1 MPVAAADLLAWYD
14 RHARTLPWRV
24 GPAARK
30 AGGRADPYR
39 VWLSEVMLQQT
50 TVAAVKD
57 YFHRFTTLWPT
68 VGALAA
74 ADDEAVMKAWAGLGY
89 YARARNLK
97 RCAEVVARERGGRF
111 PETEAGLLALPGIG
125 AYTAAAVAAIAFGA
139 PAAVVDGNVERV
151 VTRVLALATPLPA
164 AKAPV
169 RAFVATLVPPDRPG
183 EFAEAMMDLGATLC
197 SPRRPACALCPW
209 SGGCAARAAG
219 TQENFPVKAP
229 KPDRPVRRGAAFV
242 AIRPDGAV
250 LVEKRPE
257 KGLLGGM
264 TGVPTSAWVTA
275 EGSAPKKR
283 GRPAKATAPA
293 ALPAAGAGA
302 APFPAGWQRMT
313 APVEHTFTHFHLVL
327 EVWLAHVPAG
337 HPAGDGWWS
346 PAGALQGEA
355 LPSVFRKVLAA
366 AGL

>member
-1 MPVAAADLLAWYD
+1 MPVTATDLLVWYD
-14 RHARTLPWRV
+14 RHARTLPWRI
-24 GPAARK
+24 GPAERR
-30 AGGRADPYR
+30 AGHKADPYR

-57 YFHRFTTLWPT
+57 YFHRFTAAWPT
-68 VGALAA
+68 VTALAE
-74 ADDEAVMKAWAGLGY
+74 ADDDAVMKAWAGLGY

-97 RCAEVVARERGGRF
+97 RCAGVVAHDLGGCF
-111 PETEAGLLALPGIG
+111 PQTEAGLLALPGIG
-125 AYTAAAVAAIAFGA
+125 AYTAAAIAAIAFGEPA
-139 PAAVVDGNVERV
+139 PVVDGNVERV
-151 VTRVLALATPLPA
+151 ITRVLALETPLPA
-164 AKAPV
+164 AKAEV
-169 RAFVATLVPPDRPG
+169 RAFVATLVPPERPG

-197 SPRRPACALCPW
+197 SPKRPACALCPW
-209 SGGCAARAAG
+209 SGGCAAHARG

-229 KPDRPVRRGAAFV
+229 KAERPVRHGAAFV

-264 TGVPTSAWVTA
+264 TGVPTTPWTVSAGTPA
-275 EGSAPKKR
+275 RRR
-283 GRPAKATAPA
+283 GRSPKITDAAPTDAPA
-293 ALPAAGAGA
+293 FPVPAD
-302 APFPAGWQRMT
+302 WHRTT

-327 EVWLAHVPAG
+327 DVWRARVPAEQQ
-337 HPAGDGWWS
+337 AREGWWS
-346 PAGALQGEA
+346 PARELQGEA